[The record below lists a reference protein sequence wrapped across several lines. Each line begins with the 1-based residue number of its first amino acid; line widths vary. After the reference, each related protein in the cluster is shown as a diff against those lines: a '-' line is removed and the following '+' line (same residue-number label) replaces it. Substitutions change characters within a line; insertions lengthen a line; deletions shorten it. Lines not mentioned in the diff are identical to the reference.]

1 MPTTIRPP
9 AVTSMEK
16 TLLVLVAEKLV
27 FTQLPEGGMGAVMFE
42 EGFEQD
48 RSVTAKSDIMNSI
61 YLMSPKYRWRRV
73 MPIWRFRNGG
83 GHLRNGGVSYGRG
96 IAQWIRPPVVPN

>member
-27 FTQLPEGGMGAVMFE
+27 FTQLSEGGMGAVMFE

-48 RSVTAKSDIMNSI
+48 RRVTAKSEIMNNI
-61 YLMSPKYRWRRV
+61 CFMSPKYRWRRE
-73 MPIWRFRNGG
+73 MPNWRFRNGG
-83 GHLRNGGVSYGRG
+83 GHLRNGGVSCGRG
-96 IAQWIRPPVVPN
+96 LLY